1 VDEEVMKLEAEKQEW
16 ELLLKTLKGK
26 LENLAQHRR

>member
-1 VDEEVMKLEAEKQEW
+1 LEAEKQEW
-16 ELLLKTLKGK
+16 ELLLKTLRSK